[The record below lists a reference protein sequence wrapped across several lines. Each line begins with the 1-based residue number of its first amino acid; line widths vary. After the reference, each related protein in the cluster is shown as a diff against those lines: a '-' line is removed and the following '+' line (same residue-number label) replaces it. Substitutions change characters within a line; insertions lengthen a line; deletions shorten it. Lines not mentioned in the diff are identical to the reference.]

1 MALYSGEDVTFSF
14 PTTRHPIAS
23 LTAALAILTA
33 HRAGTATTAHSPE
46 QGTFGGKSQRSDVY
60 SSCLP
65 NIAKDDPSLAPTP
78 MKIHYLAP

>member
-1 MALYSGEDVTFSF
+1 MSF
-14 PTTRHPIAS
+14 PLQCMT
-23 LTAALAILTA
+23 LE
-33 HRAGTATTAHSPE
+33 SPSTSSTN
-46 QGTFGGKSQRSDVY
+46 GTFGGKSQRSDVF